1 MRLLSAAEPQWRW
14 LRRCTLPTLERAELA
29 EWCVRPTGMYN
40 VCGLLRWKLTVV
52 WCHNIWRVGAKGYLS
67 RNTQIGYDTR
77 NVVFLEN
84 WLTIRIHVPL
94 VFVLWV
100 SRRSIALGTFLPGEA
115 YDWSGKR
122 FPACN
127 FLAPSCMWLRT
138 MVPIGVRFFVYFL
151 PNFSEKVMKHLHQ
164 GREGIAPWG
173 SNNMTTINHLFVQ
186 LQTPPI

>member
-1 MRLLSAAEPQWRW
+1 MSAVCSAESSLLFDAITYDAWALKGTYRAI
-14 LRRCTLPTLERAELA
+14 LKLATTLEMLF
-29 EWCVRPTGMYN
+29 
-40 VCGLLRWKLTVV
+40 
-52 WCHNIWRVGAKGYLS
+52 
-67 RNTQIGYDTR
+67 
-77 NVVFLEN
+77 FLEN